1 MVCPL
6 QIRIRFAVE
15 LMTTTLMPGYVW
27 VESFAPAV
35 SLHFHRG
42 FSASYD
48 GASSV
53 KLRHLRPSETVWDSL
68 LQLKCFAVVIDCREH
83 VAVPR
88 QPGPDIPIPWRSG
101 DENVEFQCQPMP
113 ALASKDGRLAA
124 VLQDASERTLPAPAQ
139 VSINLTSGSNHTR
152 VRLRCTNHRHV
163 TIWNS
168 QHDHYDLRPK
178 QTVESAGAWAE
189 WGAASLVMCP
199 QTGSHQIPLSFSIFS
214 GSDPTKWLSSISCL
228 FFNRTEG
235 DVCVCI
241 RIIQM
246 DMHIERERRP
256 FSSRPDSSHKV
267 HVWRLKTSDHG
278 STAVCSAS
286 QGMPRASLGTVCLP
300 FNRTNYVDQ

>member
-27 VESFAPAV
+27 VESFAHLCTSCVFALP
-35 SLHFHRG
+35 SWLLHKLWRHK
-42 FSASYD
+42 FSETGTSETVWD
-48 GASSV
+48 
-53 KLRHLRPSETVWDSL
+53 RLRPSETVWDSL

-152 VRLRCTNHRHV
+152 VRFLCTNHRLV
-163 TIWNS
+163 TI
-168 QHDHYDLRPK
+168 
-178 QTVESAGAWAE
+178 
-189 WGAASLVMCP
+189 C
-199 QTGSHQIPLSFSIFS
+199 
-214 GSDPTKWLSSISCL
+214 SS
-228 FFNRTEG
+228 
-235 DVCVCI
+235 
-241 RIIQM
+241 
-246 DMHIERERRP
+246 
-256 FSSRPDSSHKV
+256 
-267 HVWRLKTSDHG
+267 
-278 STAVCSAS
+278 
-286 QGMPRASLGTVCLP
+286 
-300 FNRTNYVDQ
+300 

>member
-35 SLHFHRG
+35 SLHFPRG

-53 KLRHLRPSETVWDSL
+53 KLRHLRPSETPCCSSN
-68 LQLKCFAVVIDCREH
+68 A

-152 VRLRCTNHRHV
+152 VRLLCTNRRLV
-163 TIWNS
+163 TFCNS
-168 QHDHYDLRPK
+168 
-178 QTVESAGAWAE
+178 
-189 WGAASLVMCP
+189 
-199 QTGSHQIPLSFSIFS
+199 
-214 GSDPTKWLSSISCL
+214 
-228 FFNRTEG
+228 
-235 DVCVCI
+235 
-241 RIIQM
+241 
-246 DMHIERERRP
+246 
-256 FSSRPDSSHKV
+256 
-267 HVWRLKTSDHG
+267 
-278 STAVCSAS
+278 
-286 QGMPRASLGTVCLP
+286 
-300 FNRTNYVDQ
+300 